1 MTHEELMSF
10 LADRPGC
17 CAGLR
22 AAATDEIVALKAR
35 ISELEAAIRANHEI
49 IWSKTRENEVLSR
62 LCRALRDVNASL
74 DGEKYSSIDET
85 APVAAMARRLTLRAA
100 GNPTGADAELMLE
113 AAALIEFTL
122 PRVSK

>member
-1 MTHEELMSF
+1 MTHDELMSL

-22 AAATDEIVALKAR
+22 VAATEEIVALKAR
-35 ISELEAAIRANHEI
+35 IAELESAIIANHKI

-74 DGEKYSSIDET
+74 DGEKYSTIDET

-100 GNPTGADAELMLE
+100 QNPRGEDAELMLE
-113 AAALIEFTL
+113 AAALIDFTL
-122 PRVSK
+122 PRVGK

>member
-22 AAATDEIVALKAR
+22 AAATDEIVAMKAR
-35 ISELEAAIRANHEI
+35 ISELEAAIRTNHEI

-100 GNPTGADAELMLE
+100 ENPTGADAELMLE

-122 PRVSK
+122 PRVSE

>member
-1 MTHEELMSF
+1 MTHEELMSL

-22 AAATDEIVALKAR
+22 VAATDEIVALKAR
-35 ISELEAAIRANHEI
+35 IVELEAAIRSNHEI

-74 DGEKYSSIDET
+74 DGDKYSSIDET

-100 GNPTGADAELMLE
+100 ENPRGADAELMLE

-122 PRVSK
+122 PKTSK

>member
-1 MTHEELMSF
+1 MTHDELMSL

-22 AAATDEIVALKAR
+22 VAATDEIVALKAR
-35 ISELEAAIRANHEI
+35 ISELEAAIRANREI
-49 IWSKTRENEVLSR
+49 IWSRTRENEVLSR

-100 GNPTGADAELMLE
+100 QNPRGEDAELMLE
-113 AAALIEFTL
+113 AAALIDFTL

>member
-1 MTHEELMSF
+1 MTHEELMSL

-22 AAATDEIVALKAR
+22 VAATEEIVALKDR
-35 ISELEAAIRANHEI
+35 IEKLEAAIRSNHEI
-49 IWSKTRENEVLSR
+49 IWSRTRENEVLSR
-62 LCRALRDVNASL
+62 LCHALRDVNACL
-74 DGEKYSSIDET
+74 DGDKYSSIDET

-100 GNPTGADAELMLE
+100 ENPRGADAELMLE

-122 PRVSK
+122 PKTSK